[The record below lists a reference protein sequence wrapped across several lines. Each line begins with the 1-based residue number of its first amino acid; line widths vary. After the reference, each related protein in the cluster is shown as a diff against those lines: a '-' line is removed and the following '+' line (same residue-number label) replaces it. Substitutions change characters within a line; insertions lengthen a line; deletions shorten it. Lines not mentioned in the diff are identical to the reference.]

1 MREQFVLDLDDCT
14 EFHQTLLARPPRVVH
29 GTALLLSALL
39 VAGLVWAALTQ
50 ADLVVRAQGRV
61 RPVTAPRGIVY
72 AGSGEALTAS
82 IGCRLIEVNA
92 REGDLVRQGDILLRF
107 DTGRLDNEIAR
118 RRRIIRAAEED
129 LARLARLEE
138 LAARRAEA
146 ARAKAEAE
154 LAQAQQEVRR
164 GRERRDTEIRLAR
177 LGLSRAADE
186 QDQLRRLF
194 ERHATARSE
203 LAQATV
209 RLREAEQTLAKAQLP
224 VDEDRPEVLRRSLAL
239 IERGEAV
246 RREESVSKRAAKQAE
261 LDATRLE
268 LANLE
273 LERAQA
279 VFRAPFGGVVTA
291 GDLKVGDFLE
301 RGKTVLEIAEQDG
314 FRFEAAVPSEEVGHV
329 RVGLPARIKLDAYD
343 YQRYGTL
350 DGAVCFVS
358 PDSGVREGRP
368 SALYMVRVAFS
379 RDEVGRG
386 AHRGRVKLGMSG
398 SVEIRTGRESLLS
411 LLVKRVRQTIS
422 LG

>member
-1 MREQFVLDLDDCT
+1 MREEFVLDLDACT

-29 GTALLLSALL
+29 GTALLLTALL

-50 ADLVVRAQGRV
+50 ADLVVRAHGRV

-82 IGCRLIEVNA
+82 IGSRLIEVNA
-92 REGDLVRQGDILLRF
+92 REGDLVRRGDILLRF

-118 RRRIIRAAEED
+118 RRRIIRAAEEE
-129 LARLARLEE
+129 LARLARLED

-164 GRERRDTEIRLAR
+164 GRERRDAEIRLAR

-194 ERHATARSE
+194 ERQATARSE

-209 RLREAEQTLAKAQLP
+209 RLREAEETLAKAQLS
-224 VDEDRPEVLRRSLAL
+224 VEENRPEVLRRSLAL
-239 IERGEAV
+239 LERDDAV
-246 RREESVSKRAAKQAE
+246 RREESVLKRGAKQAE

-279 VFRAPFGGVVTA
+279 VLRAPFGGVVTA
-291 GDLKVGDFLE
+291 GDLKVGDLLE
-301 RGKTVLEIAEQDG
+301 RGKTVLEIAEQEG

-343 YQRYGTL
+343 YQKYGTL

-368 SALYMVRVAFS
+368 SALYTVRVALS